1 MTKNQTLTFK
11 IIVIVLM
18 TALLVGALVYYN
30 AIDKLSPSD
39 FEQDGGDDGSTDN
52 GNNGSPDFVLPGN
65 QPGNRCPTY
74 DLRNVF
80 GGGTTNT
87 ESLKGKVVVI
97 NFWYTTCGPCVAEL
111 PYFNQ
116 IASTYSD
123 NVAVII
129 VHAAFDEDT
138 TDDYLL
144 TNYPDT
150 KMIAVFDDKVPNQSD
165 YYYKKLGGKGT
176 YPMTVILDKDG
187 IVTHNV
193 KTSIHSYEELDG
205 YVQTALSK

>member
-18 TALLVGALVYYN
+18 TTLLVGALVYYN
-30 AIDKLSPSD
+30 AIDKLPPSD

-52 GNNGSPDFVLPGN
+52 GNNGAPDFVLPGN

-87 ESLKGKVVVI
+87 ENLKGKVVVI

-205 YVQTALSK
+205 YVQTALAK